1 MPDLSNALQECLTAL
16 DEQDE
21 LQDVLRRYP
30 NDRDE
35 LVALLRLSVDVAA
48 LSAEAADPAFRLRAR
63 NAMLAEA
70 ARRRE
75 RRRWN
80 PFAFL
85 PRPALAAGATG
96 LALVAGG
103 LTAAAASNSS
113 LPGDPLYGVKLT
125 IEQAQLAA
133 TFGTA
138 ARAQL
143 QLQFADVRLDEAQ
156 RLFAAGRV
164 QDGVRLVDQY
174 DAEVAQFKQSIVA
187 TSLNRQDVNELSRIV
202 DDRQTK
208 ADARLNE
215 LAGSLAANGES
226 QAAAAVTRTES
237 RVDEELRGSRQDLQA
252 HASDNA
258 APKRASKPV
267 PTPAP
272 TPGGEGP

>member
-1 MPDLSNALQECLTAL
+1 VPDLSNALQECLIAL
-16 DEQDE
+16 DKQDD
-21 LQDVLRRYP
+21 LQIVLRRYP
-30 NDRDE
+30 EDRDE
-35 LVALLRLSVDVAA
+35 LISLLRLSVDVSG
-48 LSAEAADPAFRLRAR
+48 LGAEPVDPAFRLRAR

-70 ARRRE
+70 ARRRD

-80 PFAFL
+80 PFVFL
-85 PRPALAAGATG
+85 PRPAIAAGAAG

-125 IEQAQLAA
+125 IEKAQLAT
-133 TFGTA
+133 TFDA
-138 ARAQL
+138 SARAQL

-164 QDGVRLVDQY
+164 QDGVRLVGQY

-187 TSLNRQDVNELSRIV
+187 TSLNSHDVNQLSQIV

-208 ADARLNE
+208 ADARLQE

-237 RVDEELRGSRQDLQA
+237 SVDEELRGSRQNLQA
-252 HASDNA
+252 HSSENGPAKHG
-258 APKRASKPV
+258 PK
-267 PTPAP
+267 PAP
-272 TPGGEGP
+272 TASASATEAP

>member
-1 MPDLSNALQECLTAL
+1 VPDLSNALQECLTAL
-16 DEQDE
+16 DEQDQ

-30 NDRDE
+30 DDRDE
-35 LVALLRLSVDVAA
+35 LIALLRLSVDVAA
-48 LSAEAADPAFRLRAR
+48 LSAEPADPAFRLRAR

-80 PFAFL
+80 PFVFL
-85 PRPALAAGATG
+85 PRPAIVAGAAG

-103 LTAAAASNSS
+103 LTTAAASNSS
-113 LPGDPLYGVKLT
+113 LPGDPLYGIKLT
-125 IEQAQLAA
+125 LEKAQLAT
-133 TFGTA
+133 TFDTA

-174 DAEVAQFKQSIVA
+174 DAEVAQFKQSIGA
-187 TSLNRQDVNELSRIV
+187 TSLNSQDVNTLSRIV
-202 DDRQTK
+202 DDRQSK
-208 ADARLNE
+208 ADARLAK

-226 QAAAAVTRTES
+226 EAAAAVTRTES

-252 HASDNA
+252 HSSES
-258 APKRASKPV
+258 APPKHSPK
-267 PTPAP
+267 PAP